1 MKMPLKDKD
10 NDNEPGADGGDKL
23 EDYTDDVFL
32 DRKAIKVSMTDS
44 ESGCFSKVEHKHVFP
59 YKRPIIKAVFSRGM
73 SMFMIN
79 TMTVTSVL
87 LTIC

>member
-32 DRKAIKVSMTDS
+32 DRKTIKVSMTDS
-44 ESGCFSKVEHKHVFP
+44 ESGCFRKVEHKHVFA
-59 YKRPIIKAVFSRGM
+59 YGIETGCDKNGGSLDFTVNLGNEHDSRI
-73 SMFMIN
+73 F
-79 TMTVTSVL
+79 
-87 LTIC
+87 